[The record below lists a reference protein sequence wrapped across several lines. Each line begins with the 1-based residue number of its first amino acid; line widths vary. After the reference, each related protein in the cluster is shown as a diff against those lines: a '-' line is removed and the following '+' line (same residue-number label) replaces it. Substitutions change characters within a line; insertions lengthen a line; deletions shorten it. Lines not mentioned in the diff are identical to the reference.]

1 MIIVSYDIHDDKVR
15 TKFSK
20 FLKQYGRMLQ
30 YSVYELKNSNR
41 VKKIILLEIEKMFGD
56 SFDNGDSIIIFNVCE
71 GCNRNIIRYGY
82 PVSEEEELVFI

>member
-1 MIIVSYDIHDDKVR
+1 MIIVSYDIHDDKIR
-15 TKFSK
+15 SKFSK

-41 VKKIILLEIEKMFGD
+41 IKNIVLLEIEKIFWD

-71 GCNRNIIRYGY
+71 GCKKNIVRYWY
-82 PVSEEEELVFI
+82 PVSEEEELIFI